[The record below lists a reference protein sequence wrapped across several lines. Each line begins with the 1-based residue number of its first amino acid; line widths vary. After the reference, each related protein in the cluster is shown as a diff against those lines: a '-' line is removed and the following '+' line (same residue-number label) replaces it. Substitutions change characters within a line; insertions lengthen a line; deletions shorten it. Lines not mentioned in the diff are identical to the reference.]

1 MRPFG
6 AWSRPNIPELRESS
20 NRGTQIQSL
29 RAALPD
35 LVDPLSGRNLCAAR
49 TVSSVGRIYRREPR
63 IGGSTTRSALHDSR
77 IEDLRRESA
86 RFVRESRAVKSA
98 ASNDAKAQDATHRG
112 ATHRLH
118 ILLVGLLVSACT
130 SPTEDD
136 ITSTTSQEVA
146 VSAYVSSGC
155 STSVVIGLSKQIA
168 DEIGCMSPAS
178 LQRFAPTA
186 NIVLSSNAVLPY
198 LGAPA
203 KTALGK
209 VGANYSLQ
217 INSAFRT
224 VAQQYLLYR
233 WYQQGRCGITAA
245 ATPGRSNHQSGRAL
259 DLSNY
264 SSRITAMANQG
275 WSHSVPGDPVHF
287 DHLGSPDI
295 RGLDV
300 KAFQRLWNRNNPA
313 DKISEDGAYG
323 PQTEA
328 RLKQAPAT
336 GFAVGA
342 TCASPASVSTTGA
355 EVLSVDGPDRVA
367 SGGHTTFT
375 ITVENTGTKDWP
387 ATTRLVVMGGPSN
400 LYDSSSWTSPT
411 EIGPINTAI
420 PAGQR
425 GTIDVEIAAPEVTEE
440 TAAQAQLG
448 FSDGTTMFGTINLSV
463 TITPH
468 DDADISNEGDDTHD
482 DAPEVSGGCNASG
495 NGSWLMMLAPALV
508 LVRRRRR

>member
-1 MRPFG
+1 VP
-6 AWSRPNIPELRESS
+6 
-20 NRGTQIQSL
+20 
-29 RAALPD
+29 
-35 LVDPLSGRNLCAAR
+35 
-49 TVSSVGRIYRREPR
+49 
-63 IGGSTTRSALHDSR
+63 RSAKPATCSAVHDSR
-77 IEDLRRESA
+77 TRGFACRSA
-86 RFVRESRAVKSA
+86 RFVRETRAEMMA
-98 ASNDAKAQDATHRG
+98 NSNDAKAQDVTPPG
-112 ATHRLH
+112 AKHRLH
-118 ILLVGLLVSACT
+118 ILLVGLLASGCT

-168 DEIGCMSPAS
+168 DEIGCMSPSS
-178 LQRFAPTA
+178 LQRFSPTN
-186 NIVLSSNAVLPY
+186 NIIFTSNAVLPY

-203 KTALGK
+203 KTAIGK
-209 VGANYSLQ
+209 VGAGYSVQ

-245 ATPGRSNHQSGRAL
+245 ASPGRSNHQSGRAL
-259 DLSNY
+259 DLANY
-264 SSRITAMANQG
+264 STRITPMRNQG

-287 DHLGSPDI
+287 DHTGSPDI

-300 KAFQRLWNRNNPA
+300 KAFQRLWNRNNPGDRIA
-313 DKISEDGAYG
+313 EDGAYG

-328 RLKQAPAT
+328 RLRQAPAT

-342 TCASPASVSTTGA
+342 TCGTPREITGA

-375 ITVENTGTKDWP
+375 ITVENTGTTDWP
-387 ATTRLVVMGGPSN
+387 ATTRLVVMGPPSE

-425 GTIDVEIAAPEVTEE
+425 GTIDVEITAPEVTEE
-440 TAAQAQLG
+440 TAAQTQLG

-495 NGSWLMMLAPALV
+495 NASWLMMLAPALV
-508 LVRRRRR
+508 VLRRRRR

>member
-1 MRPFG
+1 MPSSCNDVKAHDVTPHG
-6 AWSRPNIPELRESS
+6 A
-20 NRGTQIQSL
+20 
-29 RAALPD
+29 
-35 LVDPLSGRNLCAAR
+35 
-49 TVSSVGRIYRREPR
+49 
-63 IGGSTTRSALHDSR
+63 
-77 IEDLRRESA
+77 
-86 RFVRESRAVKSA
+86 K
-98 ASNDAKAQDATHRG
+98 
-112 ATHRLH
+112 HRLH
-118 ILLVGLLVSACT
+118 ILLVGLLASGCT

-168 DEIGCMSPAS
+168 DEIGCMSPSS
-178 LQRFAPTA
+178 LQRFSPTSK
-186 NIVLSSNAVLPY
+186 IIFTSNSVLPY

-209 VGANYSLQ
+209 VGASYSVQ

-259 DLSNY
+259 DLANY
-264 SSRITAMANQG
+264 SSRVTAMRNQG

-287 DHLGSPDI
+287 DHFGSPDI

-300 KAFQRLWNRNNPA
+300 KAFQRLWNRNHPNDRIA
-313 DKISEDGAYG
+313 EDGAYG

-328 RLKQAPAT
+328 RLRQAPAT

-342 TCASPASVSTTGA
+342 TCGTPREITGA

-387 ATTRLVVMGGPSN
+387 ATTRLVVMGGPSE
-400 LYDSSSWTSPT
+400 LYDSSTWTSPT
-411 EIGPINTAI
+411 EIGPIDTAI
-420 PAGQR
+420 AAGQR
-425 GTIDVEIAAPEVTEE
+425 GTIDVEITAPEVTEE
-440 TAAQAQLG
+440 TAAQTQLG

-463 TITPH
+463 TVTPH

-482 DAPEVSGGCNASG
+482 HAPEVSGGCNASG
-495 NGSWLMMLAPALV
+495 NASWLMLLAPALV
-508 LVRRRRR
+508 VLRRRRR